1 MAIIITNV
9 NLREL
14 VESYI
19 FDKSKLPEDLI
30 GSSIGDWDVSNVT
43 DMHDL
48 FDFTDLDDDD
58 ELEVF
63 QSFNFE
69 SLDGWDVSNVT
80 DMSGMFRGC
89 SNFNEPLNGWDV
101 SEVTNMSGM
110 FRGCRIFN
118 QPLDRWVVSKV
129 TNMYEMFRDCRFFNK
144 PLNRLDVSWDVSNVT
159 NMANMFRGC
168 SRFNQPLTDWDVSKV
183 TNMYDMFKDCRI
195 FNQPLNGWDVSNVK
209 DMASMF
215 RNCSRFNQPL
225 DRWVVSNVR
234 NMYEMFRNCRNFNQ
248 PLINWNVTSVENA
261 DKIFEGCGISEENKP
276 TVNRQIVVDELQVH
290 KEAAKIN
297 YAKLNAFLKEKLDN
311 VAIPEDINYS
321 AFINAKISTLI
332 NESGDTE
339 ETKVQ
344 QRNDLERIVSERLRG
359 LNYQERS
366 MLIRESIF
374 YTLNY
379 VLKQPNAFKQLYLQT
394 FIQDCIHAYEGED
407 GMTCANGALER
418 IVFSLVP
425 ACATEETNADY
436 ETIKAIITANPSVLI
451 PIYIRDWYKLHK
463 IGTDNAFPEGTT
475 EEDMKS
481 NLKSYLLEKLPNE
494 TVLIDKKI
502 VEYADAIGYDEDSFT
517 YGGKK
522 TKKAKNKKTKK
533 TKKIKKIKKTKK
545 INKKIKTKKTRKTKK

>member
-1 MAIIITNV
+1 M
-9 NLREL
+9 E
-14 VESYI
+14 E
-19 FDKSKLPEDLI
+19 
-30 GSSIGDWDVSNVT
+30 
-43 DMHDL
+43 
-48 FDFTDLDDDD
+48 
-58 ELEVF
+58 
-63 QSFNFE
+63 
-69 SLDGWDVSNVT
+69 
-80 DMSGMFRGC
+80 
-89 SNFNEPLNGWDV
+89 
-101 SEVTNMSGM
+101 M

-118 QPLDRWVVSKV
+118 QPLDMWNVSKV
-129 TNMYEMFRDCRFFNK
+129 TNMYEMFRDCRIFNK

-159 NMANMFRGC
+159 NMANMFSGC
-168 SRFNQPLTDWDVSKV
+168 SSFNQPLDMWNVSNV
-183 TNMYDMFKDCRI
+183 RNMYDMFKDCRI
-195 FNQPLNGWDVSNVK
+195 FNEPLNGWDVSNVK

-215 RNCSRFNQPL
+215 RNCRNFNQPL
-225 DRWVVSNVR
+225 DMWNVSNVR
-234 NMYEMFRNCRNFNQ
+234 NMYEMFRGCTNFNQ
-248 PLINWNVTSVENA
+248 SLINWNVTRVENA
-261 DKIFEGCGISEENKP
+261 DEIFEGCVISEENKP

-297 YAKLNAFLKEKLDN
+297 SAKLNAFLKKKLDN

-475 EEDMKS
+475 EEVMKS

-494 TVLIDKKI
+494 TELIDKKI
-502 VEYADAIGYDEDSFT
+502 VEYADAIGYDEDSFM

-522 TKKAKNKKTKK
+522 TKKPKNKK

-545 INKKIKTKKTRKTKK
+545 INKKTKKTKTKKTRKTKK